1 MSIIRN
7 TRSEEQNE
15 VSIRKKEVM
24 MNSNPTFSFFR
35 RPIQNLNPCAIWTL
49 EDAWRY
55 ITSFEAAEVTKQL
68 RSLTNKD
75 DQRKFKSTH
84 FDYVTFSGT
93 FRKRGKK
100 QLIQHSGLIC
110 LDFDNI
116 ADVED
121 LFARLLQDKC
131 FCTRLLVRSPSG
143 NGLKWVIQL
152 NSSDTA
158 EHEEYF
164 ESLLD
169 YCTQTYG
176 ITPDEQCKDIG
187 RACFLAYDPKAYLGK
202 ALQPKPAKKKSS
214 SKQSHSSDK
223 LDDVERLT
231 QAIERKRIDITA
243 DYARWR
249 NIGFALASGL
259 GENGRDYFHRLSQFY
274 PQYREKDT
282 DAQYDKCMRAKGTGI
297 TLASLFQ
304 YAKEDAGIIIS
315 PIYANGGMTELAER
329 TITDEETTPTFW
341 KQVHRKLPHVIE
353 EIASCANSAED
364 ADVLILGTIVT
375 LSSCLPNIYGIYGDR
390 VVYPN
395 LFLFVTA
402 PASAGK
408 GRLTLCRKLVQP
420 IQEKLQPKKL
430 IIPANSSATMIYQI
444 LAENDGRGLMFET
457 EGDTLANV
465 FASDYGN
472 YSDGFRK
479 AFHHEP
485 ISYMRRKGNEQ
496 VELLQPKLSTVLSG
510 TPRQIASLIPDTENG
525 LFSRFIFYYVD
536 FKLTWLNVF
545 ASSTEESID
554 DIFDSIGNRILD
566 LYQNLNNNEEVR
578 FSLTSRQ
585 KEAFNAY
592 FQDAQLYYHSKL
604 GDDFIASVRRMGL
617 ITYRI
622 AMVLSIIRMIDEDD
636 FPALLYCHDGDFE
649 CAITISK
656 VLLQHTERVYTEL
669 SNHDLSRPA
678 GQGQNRRTQLLE
690 LLPDEFGTATA
701 QELAAK
707 LSIPRRTVERYLA
720 EWHKEG
726 TLTKIAFGQYSKTN
740 STLNRYEPI
749 QH

>member
-1 MSIIRN
+1 
-7 TRSEEQNE
+7 
-15 VSIRKKEVM
+15 

-35 RPIQNLNPCAIWTL
+35 RPVQNLNPCATWTL

-55 ITSFEAAEVTKQL
+55 ITGSEAAETTEQL

-75 DQRKFKSTH
+75 EQRKFKSTH

-93 FRKRGKK
+93 FKKRGKG
-100 QLIQHSGLIC
+100 QLIHHSGLLC
-110 LDFDNI
+110 LDFDNVS
-116 ADVED
+116 DVES
-121 LFARLLQDKC
+121 LFKRLLQDKC
-131 FCTRLLVRSPSG
+131 FMTRLLFRSPSG
-143 NGLKWVIQL
+143 NGLKWVIQIDC
-152 NSSDTA
+152 SDA
-158 EHEEYF
+158 EDHDEYF
-164 ESLLD
+164 ESLLE

-176 ITPDEQCKDIG
+176 ITPDQQCRDIG
-187 RACFLAYDPKAYLGK
+187 RACFLPHDSDAYLGRIP
-202 ALQPKPAKKKSS
+202 QPKKTKKKSS
-214 SKQSHSSDK
+214 GKKTYSSDK

-243 DYARWR
+243 DYGRWR
-249 NIGFALASGL
+249 NIGFALASSL
-259 GENGRDYFHRLSQFY
+259 GENGRDYFHRLSHFY
-274 PQYREKDT
+274 PHYSEKET
-282 DAQYDKCMRAKGTGI
+282 DAQYDKCMRAKGSGI

-315 PIYANGGMTELAER
+315 PIYANGGMTELAEQA
-329 TITDEETTPTFW
+329 INAEETTPTFW
-341 KQVHRKLPHVIE
+341 RQVRKKLPHIIE
-353 EIASCANSAED
+353 EIAACANSAED
-364 ADVLILGTIVT
+364 ADILILGSIVT

-420 IQEKLQPKKL
+420 IQDELQPKKL
-430 IIPANSSATMIYQI
+430 IIPANSSATMVYQI

-545 ASSTEESID
+545 ASGNETSID
-554 DIFDSIGNRILD
+554 EVFDGIGSRILD
-566 LYQNLNNNEEVR
+566 LYQNLNNTEVR

-585 KEAFNAY
+585 KEAFNSY
-592 FQDAQLYYHSKL
+592 FQNAQLHYHSKL

-622 AMVLSIIRMIDEDD
+622 AMVLSVIRMIDEDD

-649 CAITISK
+649 CAIIISRT
-656 VLLQHTERVYTEL
+656 LLQHTERVYTEL
-669 SNHDLSRPA
+669 SNHDLCRPA
-678 GQGQNRRTQLLE
+678 GQGQNRKSQLLE
-690 LLPDEFGTATA
+690 LLPDEFGTSTA

-707 LSIPRRTVERYLA
+707 LNIPRRSVERYLA
-720 EWHKEG
+720 EWNKEG
-726 TLTKIAFGQYSKTN
+726 ILTKVAFGQYLKNNLTDN
-740 STLNRYEPI
+740 
-749 QH
+749 

>member
-1 MSIIRN
+1 
-7 TRSEEQNE
+7 
-15 VSIRKKEVM
+15 

-35 RPIQNLNPCAIWTL
+35 HPVQNLNPCATWTL

-55 ITSFEAAEVTKQL
+55 ITGSEAAEATEQL

-75 DQRKFKSTH
+75 EQRKFKSTH

-93 FRKRGKK
+93 FKKRGKG
-100 QLIQHSGLIC
+100 QLIHHSGLLC
-110 LDFDNI
+110 LDFDNVS
-116 ADVED
+116 DVES
-121 LFARLLQDKC
+121 LFKRLLQDKC
-131 FCTRLLVRSPSG
+131 FMTRLLFRSPSG
-143 NGLKWVIQL
+143 SGLKWVIQV
-152 NSSDTA
+152 DCADA
-158 EHEEYF
+158 EDHEEYF
-164 ESLLD
+164 ESLLE

-176 ITPDEQCKDIG
+176 ITPDQQCRDIG
-187 RACFLAYDPKAYLGK
+187 RACFLPHDPDAYLGRIP
-202 ALQPKPAKKKSS
+202 QPKKTKKKSS
-214 SKQSHSSDK
+214 RKKTYSSDK

-243 DYARWR
+243 DYGRWR
-249 NIGFALASGL
+249 NIGFALTSAL

-274 PQYREKDT
+274 PHYSEKEA
-282 DAQYDKCMRAKGTGI
+282 DAQYDKCMRAKGSGI

-315 PIYANGGMTELAER
+315 PIYANGGMTELAEQAMN
-329 TITDEETTPTFW
+329 TEEATPTFW
-341 KQVHRKLPHVIE
+341 REVRKKLPHIIE
-353 EIASCANSAED
+353 EIAACANSAED
-364 ADVLILGTIVT
+364 ADILILGTIVT

-420 IQEKLQPKKL
+420 IQDELQPKKL
-430 IIPANSSATMIYQI
+430 IIPANSSATMVYQI

-545 ASSTEESID
+545 ASGNETSID
-554 DIFDSIGNRILD
+554 EVFDGIGSRILD
-566 LYQNLNNNEEVR
+566 LYQNLNNTEVR

-585 KEAFNAY
+585 KEAFNSY
-592 FQDAQLYYHSKL
+592 FQNAQLHYHSKL

-622 AMVLSIIRMIDEDD
+622 AMVLSVIRMIDEDD

-649 CAITISK
+649 CAIIISRT
-656 VLLQHTERVYTEL
+656 LLQHTERVYTEL
-669 SNHDLSRPA
+669 SNHDLCRPA
-678 GQGQNRRTQLLE
+678 GQGQNRRSQLLE
-690 LLPDEFGTATA
+690 LLPDEFGTSTA

-707 LSIPRRTVERYLA
+707 LNIPRRTVERYLA
-720 EWHKEG
+720 EWNKEG
-726 TLTKIAFGQYSKTN
+726 ILTKVAFGQYSKNNLTDN
-740 STLNRYEPI
+740 
-749 QH
+749 

>member
-1 MSIIRN
+1 
-7 TRSEEQNE
+7 
-15 VSIRKKEVM
+15 M
-24 MNSNPTFSFFR
+24 MNNNPTFSFFR
-35 RPIQNLNPCAIWTL
+35 RPVQNLTPCATWTL
-49 EDAWRY
+49 EDAWQY
-55 ITSFEAAEVTKQL
+55 ITGSEAADVTKQL
-68 RSLTNKD
+68 RDLD
-75 DQRKFKSTH
+75 DKGQKRIFKSTH

-93 FRKRGKK
+93 FRRRSKRE
-100 QLIQHSGLIC
+100 LIQHSGLIC
-110 LDFDNI
+110 LDFDNVT
-116 ADVED
+116 DVEG
-121 LFARLLQDKC
+121 LFKRLVRDKC
-131 FCTRLLVRSPSG
+131 FMTRLLFRSPSG

-169 YCTQTYG
+169 YCQQTYG
-176 ITPDEQCKDIG
+176 ITPDQQCRDIG
-187 RACFLAYDPKAYLGK
+187 RACFLPHDPNAYIGK
-202 ALQPKPAKKKSS
+202 VPQSKPTKKKAST
-214 SKQSHSSDK
+214 KQSHVSNK

-231 QAIERKRIDITA
+231 QAIERKSFDLTA

-249 NIGFALASGL
+249 NIGFALATGL
-259 GENGRDYFHRLSQFY
+259 GENGRGYFHRLSRFY
-274 PQYREKDT
+274 PQYREQET

-297 TLASLFQ
+297 TLGSLFQ

-315 PIYANGGMTELAER
+315 PICANGGMTELAEHKSKE
-329 TITDEETTPTFW
+329 DDLSPTFW
-341 KQVHRKLPHVIE
+341 KQVRNKLPYIIE
-353 EIASCANSAED
+353 EIAACANSEED

-420 IQEKLQPKKL
+420 IQEELKPKKL

-545 ASSTEESID
+545 ASDREESID
-554 DIFDSIGNRILD
+554 EIFDSIGSRILE
-566 LYQNLNNNEEVR
+566 LYRNLQDNEEVR

-585 KEAFNAY
+585 KDAFNNY
-592 FQDAQLYYHSKL
+592 FQNAQRHYHSRL

-622 AMVLSIIRMIDEDD
+622 AMVLSVIRMIDEDD

-649 CAITISK
+649 CAIIISR

-669 SNHDLSRPA
+669 SNHELSRPA
-678 GQGQNRRTQLLE
+678 GQGQSRRIQLLE
-690 LLPDEFGTATA
+690 LLPDEFVTATA
-701 QELAAK
+701 QELAAR
-707 LSIPRRTVERYLA
+707 LNIPRRTVERYLA
-720 EWHKEG
+720 EWSKEG
-726 TLTKIAFGQYSKTN
+726 TLRKIAFGQYSKN
-740 STLNRYEPI
+740 NLIDN
-749 QH
+749 

>member
-1 MSIIRN
+1 
-7 TRSEEQNE
+7 
-15 VSIRKKEVM
+15 

-35 RPIQNLNPCAIWTL
+35 RPVQNLNPCATWTL

-55 ITSFEAAEVTKQL
+55 ITGSEAAEATEQL

-75 DQRKFKSTH
+75 EQRKFKSTH

-93 FRKRGKK
+93 FKKRGKG
-100 QLIQHSGLIC
+100 QLIHHSGLLC
-110 LDFDNI
+110 LDFDNVS
-116 ADVED
+116 DVES
-121 LFARLLQDKC
+121 LFKRLLQDKC
-131 FCTRLLVRSPSG
+131 FMTRLLFRSPSG
-143 NGLKWVIQL
+143 NGLKWVIQIDC
-152 NSSDTA
+152 SDA
-158 EHEEYF
+158 EDHDEYF
-164 ESLLD
+164 ESLLE

-176 ITPDEQCKDIG
+176 ITPDQQCRDIG
-187 RACFLAYDPKAYLGK
+187 RACFLPHDPDAYLGRIP
-202 ALQPKPAKKKSS
+202 QPKKTKKKGSG
-214 SKQSHSSDK
+214 KKTYSSDK
-223 LDDVERLT
+223 LDDIERLT

-243 DYARWR
+243 DYGRWR
-249 NIGFALASGL
+249 NIGFALACAL

-274 PQYREKDT
+274 PHYSEKEA
-282 DAQYDKCMRAKGTGI
+282 DAQYDKCMRAKGSGI

-315 PIYANGGMTELAER
+315 PIYANGGMTELAEQAMNA
-329 TITDEETTPTFW
+329 EETTPTFW
-341 KQVHRKLPHVIE
+341 RQVRKKLPHIIE
-353 EIASCANSAED
+353 EIAACANSAED
-364 ADVLILGTIVT
+364 ADILILGSIVT

-420 IQEKLQPKKL
+420 IQDELQPKKL
-430 IIPANSSATMIYQI
+430 IIPANSSATMVYQI

-545 ASSTEESID
+545 ASGNETSID
-554 DIFDSIGNRILD
+554 EVFDGIGSRILD
-566 LYQNLNNNEEVR
+566 LYQNLNNTEVR

-585 KEAFNAY
+585 KEAFNSY
-592 FQDAQLYYHSKL
+592 FQNAQLHYHSKL

-622 AMVLSIIRMIDEDD
+622 AMVLSVIRMIDEDD

-649 CAITISK
+649 CAIIISRT
-656 VLLQHTERVYTEL
+656 LLQHTERVYTEL
-669 SNHDLSRPA
+669 SNHDLCRPA
-678 GQGQNRRTQLLE
+678 GQGQNRRSQLLE
-690 LLPDEFGTATA
+690 LLPDEFGTSTA

-707 LSIPRRTVERYLA
+707 LNIPRRTVERYLA
-720 EWHKEG
+720 EWNKEG
-726 TLTKIAFGQYSKTN
+726 ILTKVAFGQYLKNNLTDN
-740 STLNRYEPI
+740 
-749 QH
+749 

>member
-1 MSIIRN
+1 
-7 TRSEEQNE
+7 
-15 VSIRKKEVM
+15 

-35 RPIQNLNPCAIWTL
+35 RPVQNLNPCATWTL

-55 ITSFEAAEVTKQL
+55 ITGSEAAETTEQL

-75 DQRKFKSTH
+75 EQRKFKSTH

-93 FRKRGKK
+93 FKKRGKG
-100 QLIQHSGLIC
+100 QLIHHSGLLC
-110 LDFDNI
+110 LDFDNVS
-116 ADVED
+116 DVES
-121 LFARLLQDKC
+121 LFKRLLQDKC
-131 FCTRLLVRSPSG
+131 FMTRLLFRSPSG
-143 NGLKWVIQL
+143 SGLKWVIQV
-152 NSSDTA
+152 DCADA
-158 EHEEYF
+158 EDHEEYF
-164 ESLLD
+164 ESLLE

-176 ITPDEQCKDIG
+176 ITPDQQCRDIG
-187 RACFLAYDPKAYLGK
+187 RACFLPHDPDAYLGRIP
-202 ALQPKPAKKKSS
+202 QPKKTKKKSS
-214 SKQSHSSDK
+214 RKKTYSSDK

-243 DYARWR
+243 NYGRWR
-249 NIGFALASGL
+249 NIGFALASSL

-274 PQYREKDT
+274 PHYSEKEA
-282 DAQYDKCMRAKGTGI
+282 DAQYDKCMRAKGSGI

-315 PIYANGGMTELAER
+315 PIYANGGMTELAEQAMNA
-329 TITDEETTPTFW
+329 EETTPTFW
-341 KQVHRKLPHVIE
+341 RQVRKKLPHIIE
-353 EIASCANSAED
+353 EIAACANSAED
-364 ADVLILGTIVT
+364 ADILILGSIVT

-420 IQEKLQPKKL
+420 IQDELQPKKL
-430 IIPANSSATMIYQI
+430 IIPANSSATMVYQI

-545 ASSTEESID
+545 ASGNETSID
-554 DIFDSIGNRILD
+554 EVFDGIGSRILD
-566 LYQNLNNNEEVR
+566 LYQNLNNTEVR

-585 KEAFNAY
+585 KEAFNSY
-592 FQDAQLYYHSKL
+592 FQNAQLHYHSKL

-622 AMVLSIIRMIDEDD
+622 AMVLSVIRMIDEDD

-649 CAITISK
+649 CAIIISK
-656 VLLQHTERVYTEL
+656 TLLQHTERVYTEL
-669 SNHDLSRPA
+669 SNHDLCRPA
-678 GQGQNRRTQLLE
+678 GQGQNRKSQLLE
-690 LLPDEFGTATA
+690 LLPDEFGTSTA

-707 LSIPRRTVERYLA
+707 LNIPRRSVERYLA
-720 EWHKEG
+720 EWNKEG
-726 TLTKIAFGQYSKTN
+726 ILTKVAFGQYLKNNLTDN
-740 STLNRYEPI
+740 
-749 QH
+749 

>member
-1 MSIIRN
+1 
-7 TRSEEQNE
+7 
-15 VSIRKKEVM
+15 

-35 RPIQNLNPCAIWTL
+35 RPVQNLNPCATWTL

-55 ITSFEAAEVTKQL
+55 ITGSEAAEATEQL

-75 DQRKFKSTH
+75 EQRKFKSTH

-93 FRKRGKK
+93 FKKRGKG
-100 QLIQHSGLIC
+100 QLIHHSGLLC
-110 LDFDNI
+110 LDFDNVS
-116 ADVED
+116 DVES
-121 LFARLLQDKC
+121 LFKRLLQDKC
-131 FCTRLLVRSPSG
+131 FMTRLLFRSPSG
-143 NGLKWVIQL
+143 NGLKWVIQIDC
-152 NSSDTA
+152 SDA
-158 EHEEYF
+158 EDHDEYF
-164 ESLLD
+164 ESLLE

-176 ITPDEQCKDIG
+176 ITPDQQCRDIG
-187 RACFLAYDPKAYLGK
+187 RACFLSHDPDAYLGRTP
-202 ALQPKPAKKKSS
+202 QPKKTKKKSS
-214 SKQSHSSDK
+214 VKKTYSCDK

-243 DYARWR
+243 NYGRWR
-249 NIGFALASGL
+249 NIGFALASSL

-274 PQYREKDT
+274 PHYSEKET
-282 DAQYDKCMRAKGTGI
+282 DAQYDKCMRAKGSGI

-315 PIYANGGMTELAER
+315 PIYANGGMTELAEQAMNA
-329 TITDEETTPTFW
+329 EETTPTFW
-341 KQVHRKLPHVIE
+341 RQVRKKLPHIIE
-353 EIASCANSAED
+353 EIAACANSAED
-364 ADVLILGTIVT
+364 ADILILGSIVT

-420 IQEKLQPKKL
+420 IQDELQPKKL
-430 IIPANSSATMIYQI
+430 IIPANSSATMVYQI

-545 ASSTEESID
+545 ASGNETSID
-554 DIFDSIGNRILD
+554 EVFDGIGSRILD
-566 LYQNLNNNEEVR
+566 LYQNLNNTEVR

-585 KEAFNAY
+585 KEAFNNY
-592 FQDAQLYYHSKL
+592 FQNAQLHYHSKL

-622 AMVLSIIRMIDEDD
+622 AMVLSVIRMIDEDD

-649 CAITISK
+649 CAIIISRT
-656 VLLQHTERVYTEL
+656 LLQHTERVYTEL
-669 SNHDLSRPA
+669 SNHDLCRPA
-678 GQGQNRRTQLLE
+678 GQGQNRRSQLLD
-690 LLPDEFGTATA
+690 LLPDEFGTSTA

-707 LSIPRRTVERYLA
+707 LNIPRRTVERYLA
-720 EWHKEG
+720 EWNKEG
-726 TLTKIAFGQYSKTN
+726 ILTKVAFGQYLKNNLTDN
-740 STLNRYEPI
+740 
-749 QH
+749 

>member
-1 MSIIRN
+1 
-7 TRSEEQNE
+7 
-15 VSIRKKEVM
+15 

-35 RPIQNLNPCAIWTL
+35 HPIQNLNPCATWTL

-55 ITSFEAAEVTKQL
+55 ITGSEAAEATKQL

-75 DQRKFKSTH
+75 EQRKFKSTH

-93 FRKRGKK
+93 FKKRGKG
-100 QLIQHSGLIC
+100 QIIHHSGLIC
-110 LDFDNI
+110 LDFDNV
-116 ADVED
+116 ADVEA
-121 LFARLLQDKC
+121 LFKHLLQDKC
-131 FCTRLLVRSPSG
+131 FMTRLLFRSPSG
-143 NGLKWVIQL
+143 SGLKWVIQI
-152 NSSDTA
+152 NCSDS
-158 EHEEYF
+158 EDHEEYF
-164 ESLLD
+164 ESLLE

-176 ITPDEQCKDIG
+176 ITPDQQCRDIG
-187 RACFLAYDPKAYLGK
+187 RACFLPHDPDAYLGRIP
-202 ALQPKPAKKKSS
+202 QPNKTKKKSS
-214 SKQSHSSDK
+214 DKKTYSSDK

-231 QAIERKRIDITA
+231 QAIESKRIDITA
-243 DYARWR
+243 DYGRWR
-249 NIGFALASGL
+249 NIGFALSSAL

-274 PQYREKDT
+274 PHYSEKET
-282 DAQYDKCMRAKGTGI
+282 DSQYDKCIRAKGSGI

-315 PIYANGGMTELAER
+315 PIYANGGMTELAEQAMNA
-329 TITDEETTPTFW
+329 EETTQTFW
-341 KQVHRKLPHVIE
+341 RQVRKKLPHIIE
-353 EIASCANSAED
+353 EIAACANSAED
-364 ADVLILGTIVT
+364 ADILILGTIVT

-420 IQEKLQPKKL
+420 IQDELQPKKL
-430 IIPANSSATMIYQI
+430 IIPANSSATMVYQI
-444 LAENDGRGLMFET
+444 LAENDGQGLMFET

-545 ASSTEESID
+545 ASSNETSID
-554 DIFDSIGNRILD
+554 EVFDSIGSRILD
-566 LYQNLNNNEEVR
+566 LYQNLNNTEVR

-585 KEAFNAY
+585 KEAFNNY
-592 FQDAQLYYHSKL
+592 FQNVQLHYHNKL

-622 AMVLSIIRMIDEDD
+622 AMVLSVIRMIDEDD

-649 CAITISK
+649 CAIIISRT
-656 VLLQHTERVYTEL
+656 LLQHTERVYIEL
-669 SNHDLSRPA
+669 SNHDLCRPA
-678 GQGQNRRTQLLE
+678 GQGQNRRSQLLE
-690 LLPDEFGTATA
+690 LLPDEFGTSTA

-707 LSIPRRTVERYLA
+707 LNIPRRTVERYLA
-720 EWHKEG
+720 EWNKEG
-726 TLTKIAFGQYSKTN
+726 TLTKVAFGQYSKNNLTDN
-740 STLNRYEPI
+740 
-749 QH
+749 

>member
-1 MSIIRN
+1 
-7 TRSEEQNE
+7 
-15 VSIRKKEVM
+15 

-35 RPIQNLNPCAIWTL
+35 RPVQNLNPCATWTL

-55 ITSFEAAEVTKQL
+55 ITGSEAAEATKQL

-75 DQRKFKSTH
+75 EQRKFKSTH

-93 FRKRGKK
+93 FKKRGKG
-100 QLIQHSGLIC
+100 QLIHHSGLLC
-110 LDFDNI
+110 LDFDNVS
-116 ADVED
+116 DVES
-121 LFARLLQDKC
+121 LFKRLLQDKC
-131 FCTRLLVRSPSG
+131 FMTRLLFRSPSG
-143 NGLKWVIQL
+143 NGLKWVIQIDC
-152 NSSDTA
+152 SDV
-158 EHEEYF
+158 EDHDEYF
-164 ESLLD
+164 ESLLK

-176 ITPDEQCKDIG
+176 ITPDQQCRDIG
-187 RACFLAYDPKAYLGK
+187 RACFLPHDPDAYLGRIP
-202 ALQPKPAKKKSS
+202 QPKKTKKKSS
-214 SKQSHSSDK
+214 RKKTYSSDK

-243 DYARWR
+243 DYGRWR
-249 NIGFALASGL
+249 NIGFALTSAL

-274 PQYREKDT
+274 PHYSEKEA
-282 DAQYDKCMRAKGTGI
+282 DAQYDKCMRAKGSGI

-329 TITDEETTPTFW
+329 TMNTEEATPTFW
-341 KQVHRKLPHVIE
+341 REVRKKLPHIIE
-353 EIASCANSAED
+353 EIAACANSAED
-364 ADVLILGTIVT
+364 ADILILGTIVT

-420 IQEKLQPKKL
+420 IQDELQPKKL
-430 IIPANSSATMIYQI
+430 IIPANSSATMVYQI

-545 ASSTEESID
+545 ASGNETSID
-554 DIFDSIGNRILD
+554 EVFDGIGSRILD
-566 LYQNLNNNEEVR
+566 LYQNLNNTEVR

-585 KEAFNAY
+585 KEAFNSY
-592 FQDAQLYYHSKL
+592 FQNAQLHYHSKL

-622 AMVLSIIRMIDEDD
+622 AMVLSVIRMIDEDD

-649 CAITISK
+649 CAIIISK
-656 VLLQHTERVYTEL
+656 TLLQHTERVYTEL
-669 SNHDLSRPA
+669 SNHDLCRPA
-678 GQGQNRRTQLLE
+678 GQGQNRRSQLLE
-690 LLPDEFGTATA
+690 LLPDEFGTSTA

-707 LSIPRRTVERYLA
+707 LNIPRRTVERYLA
-720 EWHKEG
+720 EWNKEG
-726 TLTKIAFGQYSKTN
+726 ILTKVAFGQYLKNNLTDN
-740 STLNRYEPI
+740 
-749 QH
+749 

>member
-1 MSIIRN
+1 
-7 TRSEEQNE
+7 
-15 VSIRKKEVM
+15 

-35 RPIQNLNPCAIWTL
+35 RPVQNLNPCATWTL

-55 ITSFEAAEVTKQL
+55 ITGSEAAEATEQL

-75 DQRKFKSTH
+75 EQRKFKSTH

-93 FRKRGKK
+93 FKKRGKG
-100 QLIQHSGLIC
+100 QLIHHSGLLC
-110 LDFDNI
+110 LDFDNVS
-116 ADVED
+116 DVES
-121 LFARLLQDKC
+121 LFKRLLQDKC
-131 FCTRLLVRSPSG
+131 FMTRLLFRSPSG
-143 NGLKWVIQL
+143 SGLKWVIQV
-152 NSSDTA
+152 DCADA
-158 EHEEYF
+158 EDHEEYF
-164 ESLLD
+164 ESLLE

-176 ITPDEQCKDIG
+176 ITPDQQCRDIG
-187 RACFLAYDPKAYLGK
+187 RACFLPHDPDAYLGRIP
-202 ALQPKPAKKKSS
+202 QPNKTKKKCSG
-214 SKQSHSSDK
+214 KKTYSSDK

-243 DYARWR
+243 NYGRWR
-249 NIGFALASGL
+249 NIGFALTSAL

-274 PQYREKDT
+274 PHYSEKEA
-282 DAQYDKCMRAKGTGI
+282 DAQYDKCMRAKGSGI

-315 PIYANGGMTELAER
+315 PIYANGGMTELAEQAMNA
-329 TITDEETTPTFW
+329 EETTPTFW
-341 KQVHRKLPHVIE
+341 RQVRKKLPHIIE
-353 EIASCANSAED
+353 EIAACANSAED
-364 ADVLILGTIVT
+364 ADILILGSIVT

-420 IQEKLQPKKL
+420 IQDELQPKKL
-430 IIPANSSATMIYQI
+430 IIPANSSATMVYQI

-545 ASSTEESID
+545 SSSNETSID
-554 DIFDSIGNRILD
+554 EVFDSIGSRILD
-566 LYQNLNNNEEVR
+566 LYQNLNNTEVR

-585 KEAFNAY
+585 KETFNSY
-592 FQDAQLYYHSKL
+592 FQNAQLHYHNKL

-622 AMVLSIIRMIDEDD
+622 AMVLSVIRMIDEDD

-649 CAITISK
+649 CAIIISRT
-656 VLLQHTERVYTEL
+656 LLQHTERVYTEL
-669 SNHDLSRPA
+669 SNHDLCRPA
-678 GQGQNRRTQLLE
+678 GQGQNRRSQLLE
-690 LLPDEFGTATA
+690 LLPDEFGTSTA

-707 LSIPRRTVERYLA
+707 LNIPRRSVERYLA
-720 EWHKEG
+720 EWNKEG
-726 TLTKIAFGQYSKTN
+726 ILTKVAFGQYLKNNLTDN
-740 STLNRYEPI
+740 
-749 QH
+749 

>member
-1 MSIIRN
+1 
-7 TRSEEQNE
+7 
-15 VSIRKKEVM
+15 
-24 MNSNPTFSFFR
+24 MNSNPTFSFFQ
-35 RPIQNLNPCAIWTL
+35 RPVQNLNPCATWTL

-55 ITSFEAAEVTKQL
+55 ITGSEAAEATEQL

-75 DQRKFKSTH
+75 EQRKFKSTH

-93 FRKRGKK
+93 FKKRGKG
-100 QLIQHSGLIC
+100 QLIHHSGLLC
-110 LDFDNI
+110 LDFDNVS
-116 ADVED
+116 DVES
-121 LFARLLQDKC
+121 LFKRLLQDKC
-131 FCTRLLVRSPSG
+131 FMTRLLFRSPSG
-143 NGLKWVIQL
+143 SGLKWVIQV
-152 NSSDTA
+152 DCADA
-158 EHEEYF
+158 EDHEAYF
-164 ESLLD
+164 ESLLE

-176 ITPDEQCKDIG
+176 ITPDQQCRDIG
-187 RACFLAYDPKAYLGK
+187 RACFLPHDPDAYLGRIP
-202 ALQPKPAKKKSS
+202 QPKKTKKKGSG
-214 SKQSHSSDK
+214 KKTYSSDK
-223 LDDVERLT
+223 LDDIERLT

-243 DYARWR
+243 DYGRWR
-249 NIGFALASGL
+249 NIGFALTSAL

-274 PQYREKDT
+274 PHYSEKEA
-282 DAQYDKCMRAKGTGI
+282 DAQYDKCMRAKGSGI

-315 PIYANGGMTELAER
+315 PIYANGGMTELAEQAMNA
-329 TITDEETTPTFW
+329 EETTPTFW
-341 KQVHRKLPHVIE
+341 RQVRKKLPHIIE
-353 EIASCANSAED
+353 EIAACANSAED
-364 ADVLILGTIVT
+364 ADILILGSIVT

-408 GRLTLCRKLVQP
+408 GRVTLCRKLVQP
-420 IQEKLQPKKL
+420 IQDELQPKKL
-430 IIPANSSATMIYQI
+430 IIPANSSATMVYQI

-545 ASSTEESID
+545 ASGNETSID
-554 DIFDSIGNRILD
+554 EVFDGIGSRILD
-566 LYQNLNNNEEVR
+566 LYQNLNNTEVR

-585 KEAFNAY
+585 KEAFNSY
-592 FQDAQLYYHSKL
+592 FQNAQLHYHSKL

-622 AMVLSIIRMIDEDD
+622 AMVLSVIRMIDEDD

-649 CAITISK
+649 CAIIISRT
-656 VLLQHTERVYTEL
+656 LLQHTERVYTEL
-669 SNHDLSRPA
+669 SNHDLCRPA
-678 GQGQNRRTQLLE
+678 GQGQNRKSQLLE
-690 LLPDEFGTATA
+690 LLPDEFGTSTA

-707 LSIPRRTVERYLA
+707 LNIPRRSVERYLA
-720 EWHKEG
+720 EWNKEG
-726 TLTKIAFGQYSKTN
+726 ILTKVAFGQYLKNNLTDN
-740 STLNRYEPI
+740 
-749 QH
+749 

>member
-1 MSIIRN
+1 
-7 TRSEEQNE
+7 
-15 VSIRKKEVM
+15 

-35 RPIQNLNPCAIWTL
+35 RPVQNLNPCATWTL

-55 ITSFEAAEVTKQL
+55 ITGSEAAEATEQL

-75 DQRKFKSTH
+75 EQRKFKSTH

-93 FRKRGKK
+93 FKKRGKG
-100 QLIQHSGLIC
+100 QLIHHSGLLC
-110 LDFDNI
+110 LDFDNVS
-116 ADVED
+116 DVES
-121 LFARLLQDKC
+121 LFKRLLQDKC
-131 FCTRLLVRSPSG
+131 FMTRLLFRSPSG
-143 NGLKWVIQL
+143 SGLKWVIQIDC
-152 NSSDTA
+152 SDA
-158 EHEEYF
+158 EDHDEYF
-164 ESLLD
+164 ESLLE

-176 ITPDEQCKDIG
+176 ITPDQQCRDIG
-187 RACFLAYDPKAYLGK
+187 RACFLPHDSDAYLGRIPQLNK
-202 ALQPKPAKKKSS
+202 TKKKSS
-214 SKQSHSSDK
+214 DKKTYSSDK

-243 DYARWR
+243 NYGRWR
-249 NIGFALASGL
+249 NIGFALACAL

-274 PQYREKDT
+274 PHYSEKEA
-282 DAQYDKCMRAKGTGI
+282 DAQYDKCMRAKGSGI

-315 PIYANGGMTELAER
+315 PIYANGGMTELAEQ
-329 TITDEETTPTFW
+329 TMNAEETTPTFW
-341 KQVHRKLPHVIE
+341 RQVRKKLPHIIE
-353 EIASCANSAED
+353 EIAACANSAED
-364 ADVLILGTIVT
+364 ADILILGSIVT

-420 IQEKLQPKKL
+420 IQDELQPKKL
-430 IIPANSSATMIYQI
+430 IIPANSSATMVYQI

-545 ASSTEESID
+545 ASGNETSID
-554 DIFDSIGNRILD
+554 EVFDGIGSRILD
-566 LYQNLNNNEEVR
+566 LYQNLNNTEVR

-585 KEAFNAY
+585 KEAFNSY
-592 FQDAQLYYHSKL
+592 FQNAQLHYHSKL

-622 AMVLSIIRMIDEDD
+622 AMVLSVIRMIDEDD

-649 CAITISK
+649 CAIIISRT
-656 VLLQHTERVYTEL
+656 LLQHTERVYTEL
-669 SNHDLSRPA
+669 SNHDLCRPA
-678 GQGQNRRTQLLE
+678 GQGQNRRSQLLE
-690 LLPDEFGTATA
+690 LLPDEFGTSTA

-707 LSIPRRTVERYLA
+707 LNIPRRTVERYLA
-720 EWHKEG
+720 EWNKEG
-726 TLTKIAFGQYSKTN
+726 ILTKVAFGQYLKNNLTDN
-740 STLNRYEPI
+740 
-749 QH
+749 

>member
-1 MSIIRN
+1 
-7 TRSEEQNE
+7 
-15 VSIRKKEVM
+15 

-35 RPIQNLNPCAIWTL
+35 RPVQNLNPCATWTL

-55 ITSFEAAEVTKQL
+55 ITGSEAAEATEQL

-75 DQRKFKSTH
+75 EQRKFKSTH

-93 FRKRGKK
+93 FKKRGKG
-100 QLIQHSGLIC
+100 QLIHHSGLLC
-110 LDFDNI
+110 LDFDNVS
-116 ADVED
+116 DVES
-121 LFARLLQDKC
+121 LFKRLLQDKC
-131 FCTRLLVRSPSG
+131 FMTRLLFRSPSG
-143 NGLKWVIQL
+143 SGLKWVIQIDC
-152 NSSDTA
+152 SDA
-158 EHEEYF
+158 EDHDEYF
-164 ESLLD
+164 ESLLE

-176 ITPDEQCKDIG
+176 ITPDQQCRDIG
-187 RACFLAYDPKAYLGK
+187 RACFLPHDPDAYLGRIPQLNK
-202 ALQPKPAKKKSS
+202 TKKKSS
-214 SKQSHSSDK
+214 GKKTYSSDK

-243 DYARWR
+243 NYGRWR
-249 NIGFALASGL
+249 NIGFALACAL

-274 PQYREKDT
+274 PHYSEKEA
-282 DAQYDKCMRAKGTGI
+282 DAQYDKCMRAKGSGI

-315 PIYANGGMTELAER
+315 PIYANGGMTELAEQAMNA
-329 TITDEETTPTFW
+329 EETTPTFW
-341 KQVHRKLPHVIE
+341 RQVRKKLPHIIE
-353 EIASCANSAED
+353 EIAACANSAED
-364 ADVLILGTIVT
+364 ADILILGSIVT

-420 IQEKLQPKKL
+420 IQDELQPKKL
-430 IIPANSSATMIYQI
+430 IIPANSSATMVYQI

-545 ASSTEESID
+545 ASGNETSID
-554 DIFDSIGNRILD
+554 DVFDGIGSRILD
-566 LYQNLNNNEEVR
+566 LYQNLNNTEVR

-585 KEAFNAY
+585 KEAFNSY
-592 FQDAQLYYHSKL
+592 FQNAQLHYHSKL

-649 CAITISK
+649 CAIIISK
-656 VLLQHTERVYTEL
+656 ILLQHTERVYTEL
-669 SNHDLSRPA
+669 SNHDLCRPA
-678 GQGQNRRTQLLE
+678 GQGQNRRSQLLE
-690 LLPDEFGTATA
+690 LLPDEFGTSTA

-707 LSIPRRTVERYLA
+707 LNIPRRSVERYLA
-720 EWHKEG
+720 EWNKEG
-726 TLTKIAFGQYSKTN
+726 ILTKVAFGQYLKNNLTDN
-740 STLNRYEPI
+740 
-749 QH
+749 